1 MRKSTLVGSPIAVIH
16 RCELR
21 DDRKTTKRSPPKKI
35 FDADRFEIH
44 TAQREARCP
53 AKDTEMGA
61 LLVDPRLVEHHT

>member
-1 MRKSTLVGSPIAVIH
+1 MLKSTLAGSPIAAING
-16 RCELR
+16 RELR
-21 DDRKTTKRSPPKKI
+21 DVSKTVKRSPPKKI
-35 FDADRFEIH
+35 FDADRFETH